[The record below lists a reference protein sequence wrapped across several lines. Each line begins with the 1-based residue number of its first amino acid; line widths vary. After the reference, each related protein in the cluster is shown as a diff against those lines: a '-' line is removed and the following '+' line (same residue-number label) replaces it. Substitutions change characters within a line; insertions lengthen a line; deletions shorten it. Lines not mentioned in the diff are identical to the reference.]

1 MRERG
6 TVREWVMDRNCGV
19 IARTGKPDVVVR
31 GTEVKHARRCL
42 AGTGRQCFLGEY
54 LPLNSLVEFEVRGEW
69 TGQPGTISVG
79 EPEAINVRMIDADGV
94 DVDLLQIEL
103 PKYRGVVPRRFQWTQ
118 NLHNLHKVT

>member
-1 MRERG
+1 
-6 TVREWVMDRNCGV
+6 
-19 IARTGKPDVVVR
+19 
-31 GTEVKHARRCL
+31 
-42 AGTGRQCFLGEY
+42 LGEY